1 MKKARLTRFWVVR
14 ESDGRLYCT
23 NLKPY
28 RSYRSEYQVD
38 YEWCTEGDFMEV
50 DLYGFDGLKFT
61 DDPVEVN
68 ISKKEFKIEQVKSN
82 EINP

>member
-1 MKKARLTRFWVVR
+1 
-14 ESDGRLYCT
+14 
-23 NLKPY
+23 
-28 RSYRSEYQVD
+28 
-38 YEWCTEGDFMEV
+38 MEV

-68 ISKKEFKIEQVKSN
+68 ISKEEFKIEQVKSN